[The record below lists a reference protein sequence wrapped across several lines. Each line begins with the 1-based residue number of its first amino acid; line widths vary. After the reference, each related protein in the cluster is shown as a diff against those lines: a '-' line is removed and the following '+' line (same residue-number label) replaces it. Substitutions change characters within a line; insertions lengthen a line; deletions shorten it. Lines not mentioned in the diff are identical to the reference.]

1 MTASRVLLVGAF
13 GQGNP
18 GDESLCAAFVR
29 ALAGHS
35 LVVASADPADTA
47 RRHGVA
53 SIRAGARSVA
63 GALRTT
69 DAVVVAGGTIFKLL
83 HRSSG
88 RRPTALLRNTVAL
101 MAGARALGLPVAL
114 VGVGAS
120 DLHGR
125 VAPGLSGWI
134 IRHADL
140 LVLRDEESAAVL
152 TGAGVPSPFWIGA
165 DAVWADAAP
174 PTVDDSSLENDVPSG
189 NEHETGRTTLTVA
202 LSHLAGDAALE
213 HNLVDGLDGLGDDW
227 LVRLQPWQSGA
238 NADDVRLARRLAGR
252 LSGAVVDDPP
262 RDVTEAAA
270 ALAATRTDVVLGLRF
285 HALVAAGLAGRR
297 FVAVAHE
304 PKLAG
309 LARRLDQ
316 LFVPPHASGAVYT
329 AAVTGA
335 MHRPPPSPAAVRGE
349 AAAAATSFDLLRLM
363 LADGELA
370 EPAVLTAL
378 PLSAGAR
385 SW

>member
-1 MTASRVLLVGAF
+1 MTRARVLLVGAF

-29 ALAGHS
+29 ALDGHDV
-35 LVVASADPADTA
+35 VVASADPADTA

-53 SIRAGARSVA
+53 TIPAGAVPVA
-63 GALRTT
+63 RTLPDV

-83 HRSSG
+83 HRSSR
-88 RRPTALLRNTVAL
+88 RRPSALLRNTAAL
-101 MAGARALGLPVAL
+101 MLAARALGRPVAL
-114 VGVGAS
+114 VGVGAG

-125 VAPGLSGWI
+125 VATRLSAWI
-134 IRHADL
+134 TRHADL

-152 TGAGVPSPFWIGA
+152 TDARVPSPFWIGA
-165 DAVWADAAP
+165 DPVWTLAADAPAFDDESRAIVA
-174 PTVDDSSLENDVPSG
+174 VD
-189 NEHETGRTTLTVA
+189 GRSVLSVA
-202 LSHLAGDAALE
+202 LSHLAGDDTLE
-213 HNLVDGLDGLGDDW
+213 RNLTEGLDGLGEDW
-227 LVRLQPWQSGA
+227 LIRLQPWQSGTGNDA
-238 NADDVRLARRLAGR
+238 DVRLARRLAGR
-252 LSGAVVDDPP
+252 LPGAVIDDPP
-262 RDVTEAAA
+262 VDVGDAAA
-270 ALAATRTDVVLGLRF
+270 RLTDQSVDVVLGLRF

-309 LARRLDQ
+309 VARRLGQ
-316 LFVPPHASGAVYT
+316 LYVPPHAGGEVYT

-335 MHRPPPSPAAVRGE
+335 LRRPPPTAASVRGE
-349 AAAAATSFDLLRLM
+349 AAAAATTFDLLRLM

-370 EPAVLTAL
+370 EPATLSAL

>member
-1 MTASRVLLVGAF
+1 MRRARVLLVGAF

-18 GDESLCAAFVR
+18 GDESLCAAFVH
-29 ALAGHS
+29 ALGDHRV
-35 LVVASADPADTA
+35 VVASADPVDTA
-47 RRHGVA
+47 RRHRVA
-53 SIRAGARSVA
+53 AIPANAMPIARSLADV
-63 GALRTT
+63 

-88 RRPTALLRNTVAL
+88 RRPSALLRNTAAL
-101 MAGARALGLPVAL
+101 MLAARALGRPVAL
-114 VGVGAS
+114 VGVGAG

-125 VAPGLSGWI
+125 LATRLSGWI

-152 TGAGVPSPFWIGA
+152 TDANVPSPFWIGA
-165 DAVWADAAP
+165 DSVWTLADEFALGRERSAVSASDERRVLA
-174 PTVDDSSLENDVPSG
+174 
-189 NEHETGRTTLTVA
+189 VA
-202 LSHLAGDAALE
+202 LSHLAGDEALE
-213 HNLVDGLDGLGDDW
+213 RNLAAGLDGLGEDW
-227 LVRLQPWQSGA
+227 LVRLQPWQTGA
-238 NADDVRLARRLAGR
+238 GNHADLRLAQRLAGR
-252 LSGAVVDDPP
+252 LPRAVVDDPP
-262 RDVTEAAA
+262 RDVADAAA
-270 ALAATRTDVVLGLRF
+270 SLTDRTVDVVLGLRF

-309 LARRLDQ
+309 IARRLDQ
-316 LFVPPHASGAVYT
+316 LSVPPHASGEVYT
-329 AAVTGA
+329 AALTGA
-335 MHRPPPSPAAVRGE
+335 LLRPPPAVAAVRGE
-349 AAAAATSFDLLRLM
+349 AAAASTTFDLLRLM

-370 EPAVLTAL
+370 EPATLSAL